1 MENSLGIF
9 QKLWRWWS
17 DSHPMIIPIE
27 HSIEFC
33 NGNSLPIFCTSAFVF
48 FFMSKILPLLHLK
61 WKWEQRIASHL
72 PTSLQFTLQRFQNLI
87 FCYVCKIWC
96 LHHPTI
102 CWFITRRLQ
111 TTHRGS
117 LSTFLFCLAELR
129 RRCLCSSSGRV
140 CLFWQRELWLL
151 TIGYYF
157 EKVVWIISFLSI
169 FSQCARVSTAT
180 SVTLGCSFS

>member
-33 NGNSLPIFCTSAFVF
+33 NGNSLPIFCTSAF
-48 FFMSKILPLLHLK
+48 FFMSKILPFFIWNGNESIK
-61 WKWEQRIASHL
+61 SSKASSYEF
-72 PTSLQFTLQRFQNLI
+72 SLQFTLQRFQNLI

-111 TTHRGS
+111 TTHSQGAFQLFFFASPNLEEDAFTHPAGGS
-117 LSTFLFCLAELR
+117 VSLLPTWIMTLYY
-129 RRCLCSSSGRV
+129 
-140 CLFWQRELWLL
+140 WLL
-151 TIGYYF
+151 LW
-157 EKVVWIISFLSI
+157 KVV
-169 FSQCARVSTAT
+169 
-180 SVTLGCSFS
+180 